1 MSSGISIIDM
11 LLIDDV
17 FDMHGGYVLNFTD
30 RTFREFFA
38 RELGIDIDDPKFAQA
53 GTSKAKRLRFFLQ
66 SSTQPTV
73 LRALQALWEYREALR
88 LHANEAE
95 RVSNAEQRMQA
106 LLAKLGGRPAA
117 APKPKPQTDNA
128 IDPARVQTLSAELT
142 SLSKLE
148 PQARGYAFERFLK
161 ALFDAYGLEG
171 RDPFRLRGEQIDG
184 SFELGHET
192 YLVEAKWQN
201 TFVGVGELHAFNG
214 KVEEKAAW
222 ARGLFISYCGF
233 SEDGLH
239 AFGRGKR
246 LICMDGLDLSE
257 TLVGGLSLTDVLRRK
272 VRRAAETGQP
282 FVRVRDL

>member
-1 MSSGISIIDM
+1 MIDM

-17 FDMHGGYVLNFTD
+17 FDMSGGYVLNFTD

-38 RELGIDIDDPKFAQA
+38 RELRINIDDPKFATNGA
-53 GTSKAKRLRFFLQ
+53 SKGKRLRYFLQ
-66 SSTQPTV
+66 TADQPTA
-73 LRALQALWEYREALR
+73 LRTLQALWEYREALR
-88 LHANEAE
+88 MHAGSVE
-95 RVSNAEQRMQA
+95 RVENAEQRMNA
-106 LLAKLGGRPAA
+106 LIARLGGGPTVRPKPEPEVPAKTDAGRIRQLSGELTALAKL
-117 APKPKPQTDNA
+117 APQP
-128 IDPARVQTLSAELT
+128 
-142 SLSKLE
+142 
-148 PQARGYAFERFLK
+148 RGYAFEKFLK
-161 ALFDAYGLEG
+161 SLFDAYGLQG
-171 RDPFRLRGEQIDG
+171 RDPFRIRGEQIDG
-184 SFELGHET
+184 SFELSHET
-192 YLVEAKWQN
+192 YLLEAKWQN
-201 TFVGVGELHAFNG
+201 AFVGAADLYAFNG

-257 TLVGGLSLTDVLRRK
+257 TLMGGLSLTDVLRRK